1 MGVSGLAG
9 LALPARAK
17 RFRHR
22 SASLR
27 QAGQLSSF
35 LFRAYSRN
43 FFPWQREC
51 DATYYPISSC
61 IKKRR
66 QRFMQIMQP
75 CINGPLDALKA
86 PAGALPLLQI
96 VKEHNSG
103 TCRQYIDAHAVP
115 IIPARAKVFAEK
127 SRATR
132 WGICPLRL
140 DGPARRP
147 PHVPLGRNA
156 VEGGPYSARRQQ
168 ASRLPTTR
176 SRSWM
181 SWAGCDR
188 RLSSMG
194 GPCWRRCR

>member
-9 LALPARAK
+9 LALLARAK

-66 QRFMQIMQP
+66 QRFMQIMHA
-75 CINGPLDALKA
+75 CSALELYDPVA
-86 PAGALPLLQI
+86 ERLLLVREGAG
-96 VKEHNSG
+96 V
-103 TCRQYIDAHAVP
+103 
-115 IIPARAKVFAEK
+115 
-127 SRATR
+127 SRAV
-132 WGICPLRL
+132 G
-140 DGPARRP
+140 
-147 PHVPLGRNA
+147 
-156 VEGGPYSARRQQ
+156 
-168 ASRLPTTR
+168 
-176 SRSWM
+176 
-181 SWAGCDR
+181 
-188 RLSSMG
+188 
-194 GPCWRRCR
+194 